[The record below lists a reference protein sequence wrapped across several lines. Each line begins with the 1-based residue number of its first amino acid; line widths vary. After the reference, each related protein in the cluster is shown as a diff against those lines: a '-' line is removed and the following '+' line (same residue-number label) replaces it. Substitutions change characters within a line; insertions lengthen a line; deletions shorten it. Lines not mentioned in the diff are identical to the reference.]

1 MPSPPEPNDINA
13 WHKWFGIECNNL
25 AWTLSEKPLR
35 SAAEDTELLALAHSS
50 AFHWGKVGT
59 ELNKTRGHMLLGQ
72 AYAVTGIGSL
82 AMKYSQLAYD
92 YVMSHESP
100 DWEIAFAHAVLA
112 NAAYS
117 DGQLDLYREQ
127 YELAKSCGEA
137 LPGEEDRIIFN
148 STFVNVPVITTTS

>member
-82 AMKYSQLAYD
+82 AMKYSQISMLYNQGIINQVAD
-92 YVMSHESP
+92 
-100 DWEIAFAHAVLA
+100 LA
-112 NAAYS
+112 NGFFTAHTTYVNFWFKTNIALNYS
-117 DGQLDLYREQ
+117 
-127 YELAKSCGEA
+127 
-137 LPGEEDRIIFN
+137 RIIPSFRLIC
-148 STFVNVPVITTTS
+148 S